1 MYTGIKHVKYLGNN
15 VTKDDTVVEKGIAP
29 SLRGKT
35 SSLLS
40 LSLVLPVDFFV
51 VALCQVEAVAFY
63 S

>member
-1 MYTGIKHVKYLGNN
+1 MYTGIKNVKYLGNN
-15 VTKDDTVVEKGIAP
+15 VTKDDTVEEKGIAP

-35 SSLLS
+35 CSLLS

-51 VALCQVEAVAFY
+51 VALCQVEAIAFY